1 MWHVWK
7 RLFAAALVAVIV
19 GVSVAQESTEPTQ
32 SPTTPHQDAPAPEP
46 HPELKPLVEDI
57 RTLLRDGKLQ
67 DALSR
72 ADDLLQEARA
82 RGDKVGEA
90 YALHFRATALQ
101 EMRKTTPDQLPEVAS
116 VWASALALW
125 REIGD
130 GAYQVEALLGQAYC
144 VWRASP
150 EQAQA
155 LVAEALRVA
164 RGEAKRPL
172 AIAAVLNSAGAG
184 WYGIGQLSVAEMLWQ
199 QALAIYEKLA
209 PNSLDVA
216 GTLNN
221 LGTVALNRGDL
232 AVAEQLYQQALAI
245 YEKLAP
251 NSLQVAGT
259 LNNLGNV
266 AYSRGDLARAEQL
279 YQQALAI
286 YEKLAPNSL
295 QAADTLH
302 NLGNVT
308 DDRGDLARAE
318 QYFQQ
323 ALAIYKTLA
332 PNSLQVASTLNSL
345 GVVARARGDLDTAE
359 QYYQQALAIQEKLAP
374 NSLGVAKILHNLG
387 SVAFERGVLADAEW
401 YFQQASAIFEK
412 LAPNSLGVAGTLE
425 GLGVVARVRGDLD
438 TAERY
443 YEQVLAIRKRL
454 APDSLEV
461 ARTLYNLGLVASDRG
476 DLDTAERYFQQA
488 LAIQEKLAPDSL
500 EVARTLNSLGVVARA
515 RGDLGT
521 AERYYEQVLAIK
533 ERLAP
538 NSLEVA
544 STLHNL
550 GNVTNDRGDL
560 ARAEQYFR
568 QALAIYKTLA
578 PNSLQVAVILHNL
591 GCVAFERGVLADAE
605 WYFQQAL
612 AIREKLAPNS
622 LGVAGTLEGLGVV
635 ARVRGDLDTA
645 ERYYEQVLA
654 IRKRLAPDS
663 LEVARTLYN
672 LGLVASDRGDLAT
685 AEQYFQQALAIQEKL
700 APDSLDVAQTLK
712 NLAILARRQKNYSQA
727 QRYLQRALKIYET
740 QRTTIQ
746 DPETKAAFAE
756 RYFNAYTLQAQLALD
771 QQQPQQAA
779 LALERSR
786 ARTLAELMF
795 TRALPVPTNAPQ
807 ALKDLI
813 AQQEQLQRDFL
824 LLARQQRQT
833 DPDDTNALQ
842 RLQAMSRELADRQR
856 QLDRQLREQFPAY
869 ADLLNPQPPAIPQ
882 LQAALDAN
890 TVLLYHAFAD
900 KELLIVAVSRQTVRG
915 YRVKVDVRA
924 LERDLTEFQRLVA
937 KPPLERTADERASVA
952 QLGRR
957 LYATLIKPAEP
968 SLKNAKTVLL
978 CPEGALNR
986 LPWGALVVS
995 VDRQGRPT
1003 YWIERVAMG
1012 LTLSAGVYLQA
1023 RAVRP
1028 APRGVAIAAVSQYRQ
1043 RQVAQAPKT
1052 AQLVRRSGRALGNLP
1067 AVKQEVAQLRRE
1079 LSKLGVVI
1087 AQESNAT
1094 PARARQMAQ
1103 NARVVHFACH
1113 ARADNVDP
1121 LGSGLLLAPAGSDE
1135 GLLTAAE
1142 VVSRWRLRADVV
1154 MLSACETAVGVSRRY
1169 EGLYGSARAFLFA
1182 GARSVGASLWQVSD
1196 ASTARLM
1203 GAFYRAYARGVGKAE
1218 ALRRAQVEL
1227 LRRQEYSDPYYWSA
1241 FILIGAEQ

>member
-1 MWHVWK
+1 MRRTKGHWTG
-7 RLFAAALVAVIV
+7 LFVAV
-19 GVSVAQESTEPTQ
+19 GLTLCCYAQDAPQTSQPPAPT
-32 SPTTPHQDAPAPEP
+32 HQDAPAPEP

-57 RTLLRDGKLQ
+57 RTLLGNGKFQ
-67 DALSR
+67 DALPK
-72 ADDLLQEARA
+72 ADELLQQAKA
-82 RGDKVGEA
+82 KSDKIGEA
-90 YALHFRATALQ
+90 YALRFRAFALQ

-116 VWASALALW
+116 VWASASALW

-130 GAYQVEALLGQAYC
+130 EAYQVEALLGQAYC

-172 AIAAVLNSAGAG
+172 AIAAVLNSAGVD
-184 WYGIGQLSVAEMLWQ
+184 WYGIGQLSVAGTLWQ
-199 QALAIYEKLA
+199 QALAIREQLA

-221 LGTVALNRGDL
+221 LG
-232 AVAEQLYQQALAI
+232 
-245 YEKLAP
+245 
-251 NSLQVAGT
+251 
-259 LNNLGNV
+259 NV
-266 AYSRGDLARAEQL
+266 ARDRGDLARAEQL

-286 YEKLAPNSL
+286 FEHLAPNSLQVATTLHNLGLVALDRGDLAAAERYLQQALAIREKLAPNSL
-295 QAADTLH
+295 DVATTLH
-302 NLGNVT
+302 NLGTVAYS
-308 DDRGDLARAE
+308 RGDLAAAE
-318 QYFQQ
+318 QLYQQ
-323 ALAIYKTLA
+323 ALAIREKLA
-332 PNSLQVASTLNSL
+332 PNSLQVASTLRNLGNVAANRGDLAAAERYYQQALAICEKLAPNSL
-345 GVVARARGDLDTAE
+345 GVATTLNNLGLVAWKRGDFARAE

-374 NSLGVAKILHNLG
+374 NSLQVAL
-387 SVAFERGVLADAEW
+387 
-401 YFQQASAIFEK
+401 
-412 LAPNSLGVAGTLE
+412 TLN
-425 GLGVVARVRGDLD
+425 
-438 TAERY
+438 
-443 YEQVLAIRKRL
+443 
-454 APDSLEV
+454 
-461 ARTLYNLGLVASDRG
+461 NLGLVAWERG
-476 DLDTAERYFQQA
+476 DLARAEQLLQRA
-488 LAIQEKLAPDSL
+488 LAIQEKLAP
-500 EVARTLNSLGVVARA
+500 NSL
-515 RGDLGT
+515 
-521 AERYYEQVLAIK
+521 Q
-533 ERLAP
+533 
-538 NSLEVA
+538 VA

-550 GNVTNDRGDL
+550 GNVAANRGDLARAEQYYQQALAIEEKLAPNSLDVAGTLNNLGNVARDRGDL
-560 ARAEQYFR
+560 ARAEQLYQ
-568 QALAIYKTLA
+568 QALAIFEHLA
-578 PNSLQVAVILHNL
+578 PNSLQVA
-591 GCVAFERGVLADAE
+591 
-605 WYFQQAL
+605 
-612 AIREKLAPNS
+612 S
-622 LGVAGTLEGLGVV
+622 TLN
-635 ARVRGDLDTA
+635 
-645 ERYYEQVLA
+645 
-654 IRKRLAPDS
+654 
-663 LEVARTLYN
+663 N
-672 LGLVASDRGDLAT
+672 LGLVAWERGDLAR
-685 AEQYFQQALAIQEKL
+685 AEQLLQRALAIQEKL
-700 APDSLDVAQTLK
+700 APNSLQVAGTLE
-712 NLAILARRQKNYSQA
+712 NLANLARQQKNYPQA
-727 QRYLQRALKIYET
+727 QRYLARALAIYET
-740 QRTTIQ
+740 QRAAVQ
-746 DPETKAAFAE
+746 DPETKTAFAE
-756 RYFNAYTLQAQLALD
+756 TYFNAYTLQAQLALD

-786 ARTLAELMF
+786 ARTLAELMH
-795 TRALPVPTNAPQ
+795 TRDLTLPDNAPK
-807 ALKDLI
+807 ALRDLI

-856 QLDRQLREQFPAY
+856 QLDRQLREQFPTY
-869 ADLLNPQPPAIPQ
+869 ASLLNPQPPS
-882 LQAALDAN
+882 LQEVQSALDPD
-890 TVLLYHAFAD
+890 TVLLYHAIAN
-900 KELLIVAVSRQTVRG
+900 KELLIVAVSRQAVQG

-1023 RAVRP
+1023 EAVRP
-1028 APRGVAIAAVSQYRQ
+1028 AQRGVAIAAVSQYSRQ
-1043 RQVAQAPKT
+1043 QAAQAST
-1052 AQLVRRSGRALGNLP
+1052 VAQLVRRSGRALGDLP
-1067 AVKQEVAQLRRE
+1067 AVRQEVAQLRRE

-1113 ARADNVDP
+1113 ARADHVDP
-1121 LGSGLLLAPAGSDE
+1121 LGSGLLLAPAGSDA

-1169 EGLYGSARAFLFA
+1169 EGLYGLARAFLFA

-1203 GAFYRAYARGVGKAE
+1203 GAFYRDYARGVGKVE
-1218 ALRRAQVEL
+1218 ALRQAQLAL
-1227 LRRQEYSDPYYWSA
+1227 LRDKRYADPYYWSG
-1241 FILIGAEQ
+1241 FVLIGAPR

>member
-1 MWHVWK
+1 VGYYICSFRCAEEDAMWDVWK

-57 RTLLRDGKLQ
+57 RTLLGNGKFQ
-67 DALSR
+67 DALPKT
-72 ADDLLQEARA
+72 DELLQQAKA
-82 RGDKVGEA
+82 KGDAIGEA
-90 YALHFRATALQ
+90 YALRFRAFALQ
-101 EMRKTTPDQLPEVAS
+101 EMRNTTPDQLPEVAS

-130 GAYQVEALLGQAYC
+130 GALQVEALLGQAYC
-144 VWRASP
+144 LWRASP
-150 EQAQA
+150 EQARA
-155 LVAEALRVA
+155 LLQDALQLAKRE
-164 RGEAKRPL
+164 GKRPL
-172 AIAAVLNSAGAG
+172 AAATALHNAGVD
-184 WYGIGQLSVAEMLWQ
+184 WYGVGQL
-199 QALAIYEKLA
+199 
-209 PNSLDVA
+209 
-216 GTLNN
+216 G
-221 LGTVALNRGDL
+221 
-232 AVAEQLYQQALAI
+232 VAEQL
-245 YEKLAP
+245 
-251 NSLQVAGT
+251 
-259 LNNLGNV
+259 
-266 AYSRGDLARAEQL
+266 
-279 YQQALAI
+279 
-286 YEKLAPNSL
+286 
-295 QAADTLH
+295 
-302 NLGNVT
+302 
-308 DDRGDLARAE
+308 
-318 QYFQQ
+318 FQQ
-323 ALAIYKTLA
+323 ALAIREQLA

-345 GVVARARGDLDTAE
+345 GNVARARGDLDTAE

-412 LAPNSLGVAGTLE
+412 LAPNSLEVARTLE
-425 GLGVVARVRGDLD
+425 GLGVVARARGDLD

-488 LAIQEKLAPDSL
+488 LAIEERLAPNSLDVARTLNSLGVVASDRGDLDTAERYFQQALAIQEKLAPNSL

-515 RGDLGT
+515 RGDLDT
-521 AERYYEQVLAIK
+521 AEQYYQQALAIQEK
-533 ERLAP
+533 LAP

-544 STLHNL
+544 RTLNNL
-550 GNVTNDRGDL
+550 GNVARARGDL
-560 ARAEQYFR
+560 DTAEQYYQR
-568 QALAIYKTLA
+568 ALAIQEKLA
-578 PNSLQVAVILHNL
+578 PNSLGVAKILHNL
-591 GCVAFERGVLADAE
+591 GSVAFERGVLADAE
-605 WYFQQAL
+605 WYFQQAS
-612 AIREKLAPNS
+612 AIFEKLAPNS
-622 LGVAGTLEGLGVV
+622 LEVARTLEGLGAV
-635 ARVRGDLDTA
+635 AWARGDLDTA
-645 ERYYEQVLA
+645 EQYLRQALA
-654 IRKRLAPDS
+654 IEEQFAPNS
-663 LEVARTLYN
+663 LDVARTL
-672 LGLVASDRGDLAT
+672 
-685 AEQYFQQALAIQEKL
+685 Q
-700 APDSLDVAQTLK
+700 

-795 TRALPVPTNAPQ
+795 TRDLPVPPNAPQ

-813 AQQEQLQRDFL
+813 AQQKQLQRDLL

-833 DPDDTNALQ
+833 DPDDQNALQ
-842 RLQAMSRELADRQR
+842 RLQAQARQLADRQR
-856 QLDRQLREQFPAY
+856 QLDQQLREQFPAY

-882 LQAALDAN
+882 LQAALDAT

-915 YRVKVDVRA
+915 YRVKVDPRT
-924 LERDLTEFQRLVA
+924 LEKDLAEFQRVVA

-986 LPWGALVVS
+986 LPWGALVVA
-995 VDRQGRPT
+995 VDKQGRPT
-1003 YWIERVAMG
+1003 YWVERVAIG

-1067 AVKQEVAQLRRE
+1067 AVKKEVAQLRRK

-1087 AQESNAT
+1087 ARESNAT

-1121 LGSGLLLAPAGSDE
+1121 LGSGLLLAPAGSDA
-1135 GLLTAAE
+1135 GLLTAAD
-1142 VVSRWRLRADVV
+1142 VVRGWRLQADVV
-1154 MLSACETAVGVSRRY
+1154 MLSACATAVGQVRRY
-1169 EGLYGSARAFLFA
+1169 EGMYGLARAFLFA
-1182 GARSVGASLWQVSD
+1182 GCRSVGASLWRVSD

-1203 GAFYRAYARGVGKAE
+1203 GAFYREYVRGVPKVE

-1227 LRRQEYSDPYYWSA
+1227 LRSKDDSDPYYWSC
-1241 FILIGAEQ
+1241 FVLMGAER